1 VKHAPELPHDQ
12 ESLYYKYRFYG
23 VRGRWPTW
31 ADAVAHCIPGIRSH
45 VETELR
51 RIGQWSEPE
60 KGEPIADPP
69 QESVRQPIGDI
80 ASNGFGPEYDAY
92 RVSTKT
98 AGDASYDREEGEN
111 VIESETKRPL
121 TKEELESDSAET
133 HKNIMNMLMN
143 GQTKRPVVMLNAVL
157 ITAEALF
164 EVVAYFDKAQQVR
177 DGLED
182 TQQADL
188 LKLIAQCVGRFTDAI
203 VRGKETF
210 SESKS

>member
-1 VKHAPELPHDQ
+1 M
-12 ESLYYKYRFYG
+12 
-23 VRGRWPTW
+23 
-31 ADAVAHCIPGIRSH
+31 
-45 VETELR
+45 
-51 RIGQWSEPE
+51 
-60 KGEPIADPP
+60 
-69 QESVRQPIGDI
+69 
-80 ASNGFGPEYDAY
+80 
-92 RVSTKT
+92 
-98 AGDASYDREEGEN
+98 
-111 VIESETKRPL
+111 IESETKRPL